1 MLVHGDFRIDNLLF
15 SNSSSNVAA
24 TLDWELSTL
33 GDNMSDF
40 SYFCMPYE
48 LSRDNP
54 FYRGLQGLDLDALGI
69 PSRRQAFQMYI
80 NQLKKYS
87 DGMVRTMTEDELD
100 YYSAFSFFRSAAI
113 LQVLCDN

>member
-1 MLVHGDFRIDNLLF
+1 MLF
-15 SNSSSNVAA
+15 SNISPDVTA

-54 FYRGLQGLDLDALGI
+54 FYKGLKGLDLEVLGI
-69 PSRRQAFQMYI
+69 PSRREAFRIYTERLRFHS
-80 NQLKKYS
+80 N
-87 DGMVRTMTEDELD
+87 GNVRTMTEDELD

-113 LQVLCDN
+113 LQVRSMMSCDVWHL